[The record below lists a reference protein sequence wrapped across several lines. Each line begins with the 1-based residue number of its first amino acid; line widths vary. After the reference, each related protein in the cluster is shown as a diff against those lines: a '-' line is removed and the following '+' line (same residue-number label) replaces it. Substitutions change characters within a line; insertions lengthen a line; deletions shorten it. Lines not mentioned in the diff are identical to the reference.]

1 MRKTLIITLAV
12 LVSTLWVAAQ
22 DSGQMGKS
30 SGATTIQGCL
40 SQTGGQYQVKDSGG
54 KVYQLT
60 GDANKL
66 AHHVGHEVKV
76 TGMAG
81 GAASQGGATGFKVQ
95 TLTHVADTCMAGK

>member
-1 MRKTLIITLAV
+1 MRKTLVVTLVV
-12 LVSTLWVAAQ
+12 LVSAMWVAAQ

-40 SQTGGQYQVKDSGG
+40 SQSNGQYQVTDSGG
-54 KVYQLT
+54 KVYQLS
-60 GDANKL
+60 GDTSKL

-81 GAASQGGATGFKVQ
+81 ETSRGGATAFTMK
-95 TLTHVADTCMAGK
+95 TITHVASTCNAGK